1 MAHGRPPGR
10 GDGAAPGAGR
20 HGHHGRGPG
29 SGTRPKAAGAGGTAG
44 LRGAEPSP
52 WRGPAPERDT
62 GSGHGPLSPGR
73 TTGLRGGGTLIPAW
87 PGPGTRR
94 ERSARA
100 PVRPGAVGGSWSA
113 RRGPAG
119 GAVRLRMGGTV
130 GAAGVSGRGALS
142 YVAVTLG
149 RMAANTSPEAPLPVG
164 EVSRLIGGWID
175 RLGAVWVEGQI
186 TQLSRRPGAGVV
198 FLTLRDPS
206 YDISVSVTCY
216 RQVFDAVADVV
227 GEGARVV
234 VHAKPEWYAPRGQ
247 LSLRAAEI
255 KPVGVGELLAR
266 LEQLKKSLAR
276 EGLFAP
282 ERKKPL
288 PFLPQLIG
296 LVCGRAS
303 AAERDVLENARHR
316 WPAVRF
322 EVRNVPV
329 QGVHAVPQ
337 VVQAVKELDARDD
350 VDVIVVARGGGSVE
364 DLLPFSDEQ
373 LVRAV
378 AACRTPVVSAIGHEP
393 DSPLLDLVA
402 DLRASTPTDAA
413 KKVVPDVGEEYER
426 VRQLRDRARRC
437 VAAFVDREERGL
449 AHALARPAIQDPHR
463 MIDERAEQ
471 VTALLE
477 RGRRSLRHQLDRA
490 DSELTHTHAR
500 VVALSPAATLKRGYA
515 VLQRADGH
523 AVRDPGEVE
532 PGETLRARVSEG
544 DFSVRV
550 DA

>member
-1 MAHGRPPGR
+1 MA
-10 GDGAAPGAGR
+10 
-20 HGHHGRGPG
+20 
-29 SGTRPKAAGAGGTAG
+29 
-44 LRGAEPSP
+44 
-52 WRGPAPERDT
+52 
-62 GSGHGPLSPGR
+62 
-73 TTGLRGGGTLIPAW
+73 
-87 PGPGTRR
+87 
-94 ERSARA
+94 
-100 PVRPGAVGGSWSA
+100 V
-113 RRGPAG
+113 
-119 GAVRLRMGGTV
+119 
-130 GAAGVSGRGALS
+130 
-142 YVAVTLG
+142 
-149 RMAANTSPEAPLPVG
+149 NTSADVPLPVG
-164 EVSRLIGGWID
+164 QVSRLIGGWID

-206 YDISVSVTCY
+206 HDISVGVTCY

-247 LSLRAAEI
+247 LSLRAMEI

-266 LEQLKKSLAR
+266 LEQLKKSLAA

-282 ERKKPL
+282 ARKKPL
-288 PFLPQLIG
+288 PFLPQRVG

-322 EVRNVPV
+322 EVRNVAV
-329 QGVHAVPQ
+329 QGVHAVTQ
-337 VVQAVKELDARDD
+337 VVQAVKELDALEE

-393 DSPLLDLVA
+393 DNPLLDHVA

-413 KKVVPDVGEEYER
+413 KKVVPDVGEELER
-426 VRQLRDRARRC
+426 VRMLRGRARRC
-437 VAAFVDREERGL
+437 AETYVEREERGL

-463 MIDERAEQ
+463 MIDERAGH
-471 VTALLE
+471 VASLAD
-477 RGRRSLRHQLDRA
+477 RARRTLGHLLDRA
-490 DSELTHTHAR
+490 DSELSHTHAR

-515 VLQRADGH
+515 VLQKADGH
-523 AVRDPGEVE
+523 VVRDPGDTAA
-532 PGETLRARVSEG
+532 GEALRARVAGGE
-544 DFSVRV
+544 FTVRV
-550 DA
+550 DE